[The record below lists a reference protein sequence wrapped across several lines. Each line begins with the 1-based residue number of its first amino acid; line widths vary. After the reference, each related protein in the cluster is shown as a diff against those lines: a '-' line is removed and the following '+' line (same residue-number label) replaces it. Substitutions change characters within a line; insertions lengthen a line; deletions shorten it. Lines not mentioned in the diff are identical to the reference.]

1 MSPKLKKDYAKATKK
16 VKRMINGFIQRSGR
30 TPTGIVPRI
39 GPELPDERNPVIVR
53 ALTRSELAAIPR
65 DRYEVRVISVRI
77 PTLDTGE
84 VGGEEELVVAIT
96 HTERLARQL
105 KKVRQ
110 NLRKRLR
117 DNNGGGGP
125 PSSENPFKDPINQ
138 YLMAGVIQVMEDF
151 FHGEDKCTICD
162 QSITIWSSA

>member
-77 PTLDTGE
+77 LTLDTGE

-96 HTERLARQL
+96 HTEQLARQL

-138 YLMAGVIQVMEDF
+138 YLMADCVIQVMEDF

-162 QSITIWSSA
+162 